1 MCWVNG
7 GGKPMSQG
15 GCIPMSRL
23 ASLLDKYSRIL
34 LLLFIIA
41 GMGLL
46 KPRAFLSYENL
57 ATVIFQQ
64 TPFTMLMSFGM
75 TLAIITKGIDKSMG
89 SILVLSSVLCATF
102 IKQDQTAFGIVLALA
117 LGVACGFLN
126 GILITRVGVAPFI
139 ATYGIEY
146 AALGLAFVYTGG
158 QYIYDF
164 PPVFRSI
171 STGALLGIPNLAL
184 ITCLVFII
192 LHFLTRATV
201 FGRCMYSAGFNFN
214 ATTLS
219 GISAKNTVTLVYI
232 INGLL
237 AAITGILYMARL
249 NAADPGISGSFTL
262 DSIAATLIGGTS
274 FGGGRGSVAGTV
286 IGSLI
291 IVFIRNGMNIMGV
304 STTWQQ
310 TAVGFI
316 IVFSILLE
324 ALTRHVSNKAKN
336 LAELSPGAA

>member
-1 MCWVNG
+1 
-7 GGKPMSQG
+7 MSK
-15 GCIPMSRL
+15 L
-23 ASLLDKYSRIL
+23 ALVLDKYSRIL
-34 LLLFIIA
+34 LLFLIIA

-46 KPRAFLSYENL
+46 KPAAFLSYENF

-64 TPFTMLMSFGM
+64 APFTMLMSFGM

-89 SILVLSSVLCATF
+89 SMLVLTSVFCATL
-102 IKQDQTAFGIVLALA
+102 IKQDQAALGIAVALA
-117 LGVACGFLN
+117 LGIFCGFLN

-164 PPVFRSI
+164 PPAFRAI
-171 STGALLGIPNLAL
+171 STGSLLGVPNLAL
-184 ITCLVFII
+184 ITLLIFLV
-192 LHFLTRATV
+192 LYFLLGKTT
-201 FGRCMYSAGFNFN
+201 FGRCIYSAGFNFN

-219 GISAKNTVTLVYI
+219 GISAKNTVTLVYA

-237 AAITGILYMARL
+237 AAIAGVLYMARL

-274 FGGGRGSVAGTV
+274 FGGGKGSVAGTV

-310 TAVGFI
+310 TAVGFV

-324 ALTRHVSNKAKN
+324 ALTRYISNKAKN
-336 LAELSPGAA
+336 LAMVSAGAA

>member
-1 MCWVNG
+1 
-7 GGKPMSQG
+7 MSK
-15 GCIPMSRL
+15 L
-23 ASLLDKYSRIL
+23 ASILDKYSRIL
-34 LLLFIIA
+34 LLLFIVT

-46 KPRAFLSYENL
+46 KPEAFFTYGNFS
-57 ATVIFQQ
+57 TVIFQQ
-64 TPFTMLMSFGM
+64 APFTILMSFGM

-89 SILVLSSVLCATF
+89 SVLVLTSVLCAGF
-102 IKQDQTAFGIVLALA
+102 IKQEQYVIGIAVAL
-117 LGVACGFLN
+117 LIGIFCGFLN
-126 GILITRVGVAPFI
+126 GTLITRVGVAPFI

-146 AALGLAFVYTGG
+146 VALGMAFVYTGG
-158 QYIYDF
+158 AYIYDF
-164 PPVFRSI
+164 PPAFRAI
-171 STGALLGIPNLAL
+171 STGTIFGISNLAL
-184 ITCLVFII
+184 ATFLIFII
-192 LHFLTRATV
+192 LFFLTRMTT
-201 FGRCMYSAGFNFN
+201 FGRRMHSAGFNFN
-214 ATTLS
+214 ASTLS
-219 GISAKNTVTLVYI
+219 GINARNTVTIVYA

-274 FGGGRGSVAGTV
+274 FGGGKGSMAGTV

-291 IVFIRNGMNIMGV
+291 IVFIRNSMNIMGV

-324 ALTRHVSNKAKN
+324 AGTRYISAKAKKH
-336 LAELSPGAA
+336 AMAFT

>member
-1 MCWVNG
+1 
-7 GGKPMSQG
+7 MSK
-15 GCIPMSRL
+15 L
-23 ASLLDKYSRIL
+23 ALLLDKYSRIL
-34 LLLFIIA
+34 LLFSLVA

-46 KPRAFLSYENL
+46 KPEAFLTYENF

-64 TPFTMLMSFGM
+64 APFTMLMSFGM

-89 SILVLSSVLCATF
+89 SVLVLTSVFCATF
-102 IKQDQTAFGIVLALA
+102 VKLDLAVIGIVIALL
-117 LGVACGFLN
+117 LGIFCGFLN

-146 AALGLAFVYTGG
+146 AALGLAFVYTGA

-164 PPVFRSI
+164 PPAFRSI
-171 STGALLGIPNLAL
+171 GTGSLLGIPNLAL
-184 ITCLVFII
+184 ITFFIFLI
-192 LHFLTRATV
+192 LRFLTGKTT
-201 FGRCMYSAGFNFN
+201 FGRCIYSAGFNFN

-219 GISAKNTVTLVYI
+219 GISAKNTVTLVYV

-237 AAITGILYMARL
+237 AAVTGILYMARL

-274 FGGGRGSVAGTV
+274 FGGGKGSVAGTV

-291 IVFIRNGMNIMGV
+291 IVFIRNAMNIMGV

-324 ALTRHVSNKAKN
+324 ALTRYISNKAKSI
-336 LAELSPGAA
+336 AMVSAGTV

>member
-1 MCWVNG
+1 
-7 GGKPMSQG
+7 MSK
-15 GCIPMSRL
+15 L
-23 ASLLDKYSRIL
+23 ASILDKYSRIL
-34 LLLFIIA
+34 LLFFIIA
-41 GMGLL
+41 GMSLL
-46 KPRAFLSYENL
+46 KPEAFLTYENFS
-57 ATVIFQQ
+57 TVIFQQ
-64 TPFTMLMSFGM
+64 APFTILMSFGM

-89 SILVLSSVLCATF
+89 SILVLTSVLCAAF
-102 IKQDQTAFGIVLALA
+102 IKQEQYIIGIALALA
-117 LGVACGFLN
+117 LGILCGFLN

-146 AALGLAFVYTGG
+146 TALGLAFVYTGG

-171 STGALLGIPNLAL
+171 GIGTVFGIPNLAL
-184 ITCLVFII
+184 ITFLIFIV
-192 LHFLTRATV
+192 LYFLTRMTT
-201 FGRCMYSAGFNFN
+201 FGRRMYSAGFNFN

-237 AAITGILYMARL
+237 AAVAGILYMARL
-249 NAADPGISGSFTL
+249 NAADPGISGNFTL

-274 FGGGRGSVAGTV
+274 FGGGKGSVAGTV

-291 IVFIRNGMNIMGV
+291 IVFIRNSMNIMGV

-324 ALTRHVSNKAKN
+324 AATRYISNKAKS
-336 LAELSPGAA
+336 LGMVSIDAG

>member
-1 MCWVNG
+1 
-7 GGKPMSQG
+7 
-15 GCIPMSRL
+15 MSRL
-23 ASLLDKYSRIL
+23 ALLLDKYSRIL
-34 LLLFIIA
+34 LLFSIIA

-46 KPRAFLSYENL
+46 KPEAFLTYENF

-64 TPFTMLMSFGM
+64 APFTMLMSFGM

-89 SILVLSSVLCATF
+89 SVLVLTSVFCATLL
-102 IKQDQTAFGIVLALA
+102 KQNQAALGIAVALA
-117 LGVACGFLN
+117 LGISCGFIN

-146 AALGLAFVYTGG
+146 AALGLAFVYTGA

-164 PPVFRSI
+164 PPAFRAI
-171 STGALLGIPNLAL
+171 GTGAILGIPNLAL
-184 ITCLVFII
+184 ITLLIF
-192 LHFLTRATV
+192 LALYFLTSKTT
-201 FGRCMYSAGFNFN
+201 FGRCVYSAGFNFN

-219 GISAKNTVTLVYI
+219 GISAKNTVTLVYA

-237 AAITGILYMARL
+237 AAIAGILYMARL

-274 FGGGRGSVAGTV
+274 FGGGKGSVAGTV

-291 IVFIRNGMNIMGV
+291 IVFIRNAMNIMGV

-310 TAVGFI
+310 TAVGFV

-324 ALTRHVSNKAKN
+324 ALTRYISGKAKN
-336 LAELSPGAA
+336 LAMVSADAA

>member
-1 MCWVNG
+1 
-7 GGKPMSQG
+7 MSK
-15 GCIPMSRL
+15 I
-23 ASLLDKYSRIL
+23 ASILDKYSRIL
-34 LLLFIIA
+34 LLFFIIA

-46 KPRAFLSYENL
+46 KSKSFLTYENL
-57 ATVIFQQ
+57 STVIFQQ
-64 TPFTMLMSFGM
+64 APFAILMSFGM

-89 SILVLSSVLCATF
+89 SVLIFTSVLCATF
-102 IKQDQTAFGIVLALA
+102 IKQEQYIIGISLAL
-117 LGVACGFLN
+117 LVGIFCGTLN
-126 GILITRVGVAPFI
+126 GILITRIGIAPFI

-146 AALGLAFVYTGG
+146 VTLGLAFVYTGG

-164 PPVFRSI
+164 PPAFRAI
-171 STGALLGIPNLAL
+171 GTGKIFGIPNLAL
-184 ITCLVFII
+184 ITFLIFII
-192 LHFLTRATV
+192 LYFLTKMTT
-201 FGRCMYSAGFNFN
+201 FGRRMYSAGFNFN

-219 GISAKNTVTLVYI
+219 GISAKNTVTLVYA

-237 AAITGILYMARL
+237 AAVTGILYMTRL
-249 NAADPGISGSFTL
+249 NAADPGISGNFTL

-286 IGSLI
+286 VGALI
-291 IVFIRNGMNIMGV
+291 IVFIRNSMNIMGV

-324 ALTRHVSNKAKN
+324 ALSQYISAKVKTLAMVSIGVA
-336 LAELSPGAA
+336 